1 MKIIGILLLIA
12 GIGIGITEKEYG
24 SMALGIVLG
33 AFLIWYSPKFKEKS
47 EIKKKE
53 KQEKRFKKM
62 IENMSDEELNEYSDK
77 LDKIE
82 SSLND
87 IDDSLNDIGE
97 DLINNEKVK
106 KD

>member
-1 MKIIGILLLIA
+1 MRIIGIILLIA

-24 SMALGIVLG
+24 AMATGIVLG

-62 IENMSDEELNEYSDK
+62 IENMSDEELKEYSDK

-87 IDDSLNDIGE
+87 IEGSLNDVGE
-97 DLINNEKVK
+97 YID
-106 KD
+106 